1 MNLGDLRSLFRLRAA
16 DSVAPYLWSDD
27 EIDDHLRESENEAAE
42 RASLIYDDTS
52 PETVV
57 AVVAGTTRYALDPSI
72 LRIDLAVLDNT
83 SPLAVLD
90 RRERSPR
97 GLFLIPD
104 STSLELNFEP
114 QAAGTLQL
122 GVYRLPLNPMS
133 LDTDTPEIHRKY
145 HSKLLD
151 WALHL
156 AYLKP
161 DADAFDQSKADRHEA
176 KFIANFGQRV
186 DANVQRK
193 QRERRRHVVRCNW

>member
-1 MNLGDLRSLFRLRAA
+1 MNLGELRSLFRLRAA
-16 DSVAPYLWSDD
+16 DTAAPYLWSDD
-27 EIDDHLRESENEAAE
+27 EIDAYLNEAENEAAE
-42 RASLIYDDTS
+42 RAGLIYDDTS
-52 PETVV
+52 TATVIN
-57 AVVAGTTRYALDPSI
+57 VVAGITRYALDPSI
-72 LRIDLAVLDNT
+72 LRIDLAVLDAT
-83 SPLAVLD
+83 SPLAILD
-90 RRERSPR
+90 RMESSPR
-97 GLFLIPD
+97 GVYLIPD

-133 LDTDTPEIHRKY
+133 LDYDTPEIHQKY

-151 WALHL
+151 WVLHM

-161 DADAFDQSKADRHEA
+161 DADAFDQTKADRHEA
-176 KFIANFGQRV
+176 KFIASFGQSV